1 MTKDSKIKAFLGY
14 ILVQILFL
22 WLFIQFPLQPFP
34 GIVHLKQGGE
44 IVELEADV
52 SFGQYLFPENIETDF
67 VVDRVS
73 IEPLGWVLVVLI
85 LFVMPILIGFR
96 IGVFFHKKEKEKN

>member
-34 GIVHLKQGGE
+34 AIVHVKQGDKIIE
-44 IVELEADV
+44 HEADV
-52 SFGQYLFPENIETDF
+52 SFGQYLYPEKIDTDL
-67 VVDRVS
+67 VVDHVS
-73 IEPLGWVLVVLI
+73 LEPLGWVLVVLI
-85 LFVMPILIGFR
+85 LFLMPILIGFR
-96 IGVFFHKKEKEKN
+96 IGVLFNKKEKENS